1 MSILFYL
8 PGAFRKVADF
18 LFYEF
23 NFYIPL
29 KSINCVFRAVR
40 SSFNQDNCSF
50 SSVKTINETLIIIF
64 RII

>member
-1 MSILFYL
+1 MYIFFYI
-8 PGAFRKVADF
+8 PGAFRKVAEF
-18 LFYEF
+18 LFHEF
-23 NFYIPL
+23 NFFIPL
-29 KSINCVFRAVR
+29 ESINCVFRAVR